1 MYRDRSNKKDEKY
14 KSSEVVCKL
23 SFSHRWNRGYSYTGP
38 DHTESHTT
46 TKSKEAASS
55 SKQQSSSSSNSRG
68 GLSRLLTVTFCII
81 RRDSVHRCLSIL
93 YLVRVYTAPPP
104 APRST
109 PKSCIHSS
117 RERAWWYWRRRWLP
131 LFLFVCCSRP
141 ALSRIYAR
149 QVDIDELPIVFYQHT
164 FLFIFIF
171 IFVIFFLSLSFLS
184 DFSLMKYGLRH
195 TSIGWFNKIHEDL
208 SLYKPGWCERVS
220 IRLRVRACTNN
231 LS

>member
-1 MYRDRSNKKDEKY
+1 MK
-14 KSSEVVCKL
+14 
-23 SFSHRWNRGYSYTGP
+23 
-38 DHTESHTT
+38 
-46 TKSKEAASS
+46 
-55 SKQQSSSSSNSRG
+55 
-68 GLSRLLTVTFCII
+68 SRLL
-81 RRDSVHRCLSIL
+81 VHRSRSHRVTHNYQEQRSSIKQQAAKQQQQQQQRRPESPTNRDVLHNTTRQRSPVSIYPLSRPGI
-93 YLVRVYTAPPP
+93 YSPPP